1 MAPGRK
7 RPTASWEHPSL
18 VPQGASGKVG
28 LRLAGAGDI
37 SPQAAT
43 RIGGAEAARSPP
55 PPPQVVRGGP
65 GGESDLFSLQPA
77 HPHPFQGW
85 DFILRPV
92 PPGLSHLLR
101 RTQNLAEA
109 RGDEPFREQGRDGS
123 VPAPS
128 AGRSAGMSVGA
139 PGVSAGWLAPQGG
152 FPVGRKET
160 SRRQEQLQA
169 RTPLRR
175 RGGCARGGAA
185 RGDGAAA
192 DAGPREPRAP
202 AEGRWA
208 PRARSIRGRLPA
220 PVTPRTAFPRRP
232 APGAQS
238 EGKGPGRGRGRPQP
252 ESRLAAAAVH
262 PGSIFDGGGG
272 CLPVCPRSRL
282 PLAANQSS
290 PSPRARRDWGR
301 VSSAPRYPVR
311 VPPARAR
318 GGVSCPP
325 RPPTPRGS
333 GAAASLQR
341 RGEM

>member
-1 MAPGRK
+1 MLECPLSHFPGGKGRKEPPVTGSTDKRGKRGGGGSFTRVGTPPAQKHPKEDWYCVCIGEADTPGRK

-208 PRARSIRGRLPA
+208 PRARSIRGRLPSRLALRFPGA
-220 PVTPRTAFPRRP
+220 PPPGHKAKERGRAEAESAPSPSLDWPRRP
-232 APGAQS
+232 S
-238 EGKGPGRGRGRPQP
+238 IRDLFLMEGGVASQ
-252 ESRLAAAAVH
+252 
-262 PGSIFDGGGG
+262 
-272 CLPVCPRSRL
+272 
-282 PLAANQSS
+282 
-290 PSPRARRDWGR
+290 
-301 VSSAPRYPVR
+301 SAPDHVCR
-311 VPPARAR
+311 
-318 GGVSCPP
+318 
-325 RPPTPRGS
+325 
-333 GAAASLQR
+333 
-341 RGEM
+341 